1 MCILFFTPNFS
12 IKGSKLMKFK
22 EITVD
27 TTREGSELV
36 ADILCELGSDGV
48 SIFDSEDLKDVLKSN
63 IQWDYVEEHLLVKN
77 EVVRVKGY
85 FDEKAEL
92 SEILSYRLDELKKN
106 SKLRLGSLE
115 ESVSIID
122 DADWVN
128 EWRKYYKPIKIGDVV
143 IVPSWIKYERNGS
156 ERIVRMEPG
165 MAFGT
170 GTHESTHMCIE
181 LLTSLDPTGKTVIDV
196 GTGSGILGITA
207 AVMGAKEV
215 YMYDIDDIAVKAA
228 KENARLNGVEEKT
241 FVENAD
247 LLNKNSGKGDIVLAN
262 ITADVLISLSE
273 SLTAN
278 IRDDAKII
286 LSGIIK
292 SRRNDVIKAYESRGY
307 NIVKFIEE
315 GEWNALLLEKNHG
328 N

>member
-1 MCILFFTPNFS
+1 MI
-12 IKGSKLMKFK
+12 FK

-36 ADILCELGSDGV
+36 ADILYDLGSEGV
-48 SIFDSEDLKDVLKSN
+48 SIFDSEDLKDVLRSN
-63 IQWDYVEEHLLVKN
+63 IQWDYVEEHLLVKS
-77 EVVRVKGY
+77 EVVMVKGY
-85 FDEKAEL
+85 FGEDAEMSGIL
-92 SEILSYRLDELKKN
+92 SERLEDIRKN
-106 SKLRLGSLE
+106 SDLKLGSLE
-115 ESVSIID
+115 TGVSVID

-128 EWRKYYKPIKIGDVV
+128 EWRKYYKPIKVGGVV
-143 IVPSWIKYERNGS
+143 IVPSWIKYEKES
-156 ERIVRMEPG
+156 DERIVKIEPG

-181 LLTSLDPTGKTVIDV
+181 LLTSLDPTGKTVLDI

-228 KENARLNGVEEKT
+228 KENAKLNGVEDKT
-241 FVENAD
+241 FVENAN
-247 LLNKNSGKGDIVLAN
+247 LLEKNGGKGDIVLAN
-262 ITADVLISLSE
+262 ITADVLISLSK
-273 SLTAN
+273 SLTDN
-278 IRDDAKII
+278 IRADAAII

-292 SRRNDVIKAYESRGY
+292 SRREDVVTAYEERGY
-307 NIVKFIEE
+307 RVVKLVED
-315 GEWNALLLEKNHG
+315 GEWNALLMEKDNG